1 MDLQRILN
9 SQQAGSWAL
18 RISRFLP
25 PAVGLQFAKLLSNRL
40 ALDRNLPLVKAI
52 RLNRWVTSGFELD
65 GEALDQAARATLHEI
80 AAGFYLLFH
89 HIRQPEELQKLVEFS
104 PEVDEVIAL
113 SRENRKG
120 LLIAGLHMSNFDLVI
135 QAAAWRGLRAIAVSL
150 PEETE
155 NLKAVEWQHQF
166 RRQAGLEI
174 LPASVSTFKRAIQR
188 LRAGGVVMT
197 GIDRSISKP
206 RLRPKFFGKPAY
218 LPLHH
223 IHLALEAEAPMLL
236 MSALRKEDGRYRL
249 LASPEL
255 RLQPYPDRSERLLAN
270 AERVLEI
277 AECFVRQAPE
287 QWTVVQPVW
296 PDLLEQMP

>member
-18 RISRFLP
+18 RISRMLP
-25 PAVGLQFAKLLSNRL
+25 PAVGLQFAKLLASRLTLNR
-40 ALDRNLPLVKAI
+40 DLPLMQAI
-52 RLNRWVTSGFELD
+52 RLNRWVTSDFELE
-65 GEALDQAARATLHEI
+65 GAALDRAARQALYEI
-80 AAGFYLLFH
+80 AASFYLLFH
-89 HIRQPEELQKLVEFS
+89 YINRPEALQELVEFS

-113 SRENRKG
+113 SRENRRG
-120 LLIAGLHMSNFDLVI
+120 LLVAGLHMSNFDLVI

-150 PEETE
+150 PEVTE
-155 NLKAVEWQHQF
+155 NQEAVEWQHQF

-174 LPASVSTFKRAIQR
+174 LPASVSTFKKAVER

-206 RLRPKFFGKPAY
+206 RLRPKFFGQPAW

-223 IHLALEAEAPMLL
+223 VHLALEADVPLL
-236 MSALRKEDGRYRL
+236 LISALRKEDGRYHL

-255 RLQPYPDRSERLLAN
+255 RLEPRPNRDERMLLN

-277 AECFVRQAPE
+277 AEGFVRQAPE

-296 PDLLEQMP
+296 PDLLKKMP